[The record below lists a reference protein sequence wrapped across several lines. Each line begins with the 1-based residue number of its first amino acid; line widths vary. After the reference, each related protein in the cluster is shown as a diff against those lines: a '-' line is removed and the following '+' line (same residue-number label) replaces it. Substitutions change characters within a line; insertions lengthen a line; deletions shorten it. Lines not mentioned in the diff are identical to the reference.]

1 MEILKFVESIFL
13 ALNALNPLNP
23 FFQPALPGRSISTSI
38 LLFGRRE
45 LNHPNKTNYEFDK
58 LTI

>member
-13 ALNALNPLNP
+13 ALNPLNP

-45 LNHPNKTNYEFDK
+45 LNHPNKSNYEFDK